1 MVQIS
6 PRVRA
11 LVDKLVVARWHNICV
26 ALRSSVYDAA
36 DIFGTPPVI
45 VLLRRS
51 LRGVVD
57 VVGWDMCVCVCG
69 GGGGSNNITRLHWIT
84 REIRQHILVRVMSHA
99 EPCNAHGAY
108 FVES

>member
-1 MVQIS
+1 MVQIR

-36 DIFGTPPVI
+36 YIFGTPPVI

-57 VVGWDMCVCVCG
+57 VVGWDVCVGGWVGWG
-69 GGGGSNNITRLHWIT
+69 GGQTT
-84 REIRQHILVRVMSHA
+84 
-99 EPCNAHGAY
+99 
-108 FVES
+108 

>member
-45 VLLRRS
+45 VLLR
-51 LRGVVD
+51 
-57 VVGWDMCVCVCG
+57 
-69 GGGGSNNITRLHWIT
+69 
-84 REIRQHILVRVMSHA
+84 
-99 EPCNAHGAY
+99 
-108 FVES
+108 